1 MKREKSVLK
10 VCAFGAGVNLIL
22 FFIKLYVSLTSNS
35 ISIFSDSINNLS
47 DCLSCVLSAVC
58 MAAALKLAEKGTAY
72 LVSKIEQVLSFILAI
87 VVFAVGCG
95 FAYSSIERFMYPT
108 PVWFAVRY
116 FIVVAVTAVIKLLMF
131 FYYRKKARQTDS
143 PVIRVMAADSLL
155 DTGITVVTLITFTM
169 TNFTKYTVDAA
180 AGLFISIFII
190 IQAVRL
196 IKGSLFGVL
205 NFVPEEKRL
214 AVESTAEEISGHK
227 VHEISYSVD
236 SEKEISAYITLD
248 GENEINRELAE
259 KIANA
264 CLEKTGIKAHIVF

>member
-22 FFIKLYVSLTSNS
+22 FLTKLYVSLTSNS
-35 ISIFSDSINNLS
+35 ISIFSDSINNLADS
-47 DCLSCVLSAVC
+47 LSCVLSAVC
-58 MAAALKLAEKGTAY
+58 MAVALKLAEKGTAY

-116 FIVVAVTAVIKLLMF
+116 FIVVAVTAAVKLLMF
-131 FYYRKKARQTDS
+131 FYYRKKSKQTDS
-143 PVIRVMAADSLL
+143 PVIRVMAADSLM
-155 DTGITVVTLITFTM
+155 DAGITVVTLITFTM

-190 IQAVRL
+190 IQAIRL
-196 IKGSLFGVL
+196 IKGSLYGVL

-214 AVESTAEEISGHK
+214 AVESAAEEISGRK
-227 VHEISYSVD
+227 ALQIFYSVD

-248 GENEINRELAE
+248 GESEISRELADE
-259 KIANA
+259 ISKA
-264 CLEKTGIKAHIVF
+264 CLEKAGIKAHIVF